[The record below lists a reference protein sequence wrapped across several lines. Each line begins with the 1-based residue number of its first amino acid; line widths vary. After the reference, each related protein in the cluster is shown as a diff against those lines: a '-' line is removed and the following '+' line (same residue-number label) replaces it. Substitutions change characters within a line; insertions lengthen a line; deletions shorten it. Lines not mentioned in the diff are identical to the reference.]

1 MFDLFRMFQKTRVL
15 LMAVGLLVST
25 GASAAEIRWVPQ
37 ITEDGFSIM
46 TPDINPDVLID
57 DLLVLKA
64 RLAQDKK
71 VLARQVE
78 QKKVTSSDN
87 VLSLLMPGGLI
98 YAAYKRDAY
107 SRAVEKHEWLS
118 RQYAEISNDL
128 VTFRSVQPTVLVSNQ

>member
-37 ITEDGFSIM
+37 VTEDGFSIM

-57 DLLVLKA
+57 DLFVLKA
-64 RLAQDKK
+64 RLAQDEK

-78 QKKVTSSDN
+78 QKKVTGSDN

-98 YAAYKRDAY
+98 YAAYKRDVY
-107 SRAVEKHEWLS
+107 SRAVEQHEWLS

-128 VTFRSVQPTVLVSNQ
+128 VTFRSVQPTVLVANQ